1 MNAVV
6 LSDEEIRRRVVDR
19 VIDVGGEVLYVEV
32 DHGAVQ
38 LRGRVGE
45 PGEVALA
52 QDVVRRVAGVESVE
66 AMFTLLDE
74 ATDDPSRGQ
83 SC

>member
-6 LSDEEIRRRVVDR
+6 LSDDEIRRRVVDR

-32 DHGAVQ
+32 DHGAVR

-45 PGEVALA
+45 PGELALA
-52 QDVVRRVAGVESVE
+52 QDLVRRIVGVESVV
-66 AMFTLLDE
+66 AKFTLLD
-74 ATDDPSRGQ
+74 DPADESARG
-83 SC
+83 

>member
-6 LSDEEIRRRVVDR
+6 LSDAEVRRRVVDR

-32 DHGAVQ
+32 HRGFVR

-45 PGEVALA
+45 PGEAALA
-52 QDVVRRVAGVESVE
+52 QALIRQVDGVRGVVAQ
-66 AMFTLLDE
+66 FTLLGEIGDE
-74 ATDDPSRGQ
+74 PARG
-83 SC
+83 

>member
-19 VIDVGGEVLYVEV
+19 VIDVGGEVLDVEV
-32 DHGAVQ
+32 DHGEVR

-45 PGEVALA
+45 PGEAALA
-52 QDVVRRVAGVESVE
+52 RHLVRRVDGVRSVV
-66 AMFTLLDE
+66 AQFSLLDE
-74 ATDDPSRGQ
+74 VTRESARG
-83 SC
+83 

>member
-19 VIDVGGEVLYVEV
+19 VIDVGGEVLSVEV

-45 PGEVALA
+45 PGEVALV
-52 QDVVRRVAGVESVE
+52 QDLVCRVEGVESMV
-66 AMFTLLDE
+66 AQFTLLDE
-74 ATDDPSRGQ
+74 AAGESARG
-83 SC
+83 